1 MHTTANQNFEKPM
14 RQLDRQDQNTGKG
27 NEGRLNNEGSGKI
40 ERSKKNKTAMTKPSG
55 TQGNRKRS
63 LSKSTKRTAAETD
76 GQSPNKS
83 TAVVDKDDL
92 PARLNA
98 VVSLDQAEEGI
109 GEFED
114 AWEDEFEDEIG
125 SEGHSVHFNPD
136 DEEDENED
144 EDIIPGD
151 GKELGQDEDDEQDG
165 MAKDRSRSASPQ
177 AYLPHLHGNKLA
189 EDEELVAD
197 PTAYK
202 MLHSLSLTWPALSFD
217 VLRDDLGEQRSRMPH
232 SACIVAG
239 TQAEMSG
246 DVDQDEIMIM
256 KWEGLSRMRKDPT
269 LEDEDEEED
278 EEEDEDEVEEE
289 PTLSF
294 RTIPHKGSVN
304 RVKAQSLPTPL
315 SLRPPRPPDN
325 YFAATFSGT
334 GKVHIFDIAPQLYA
348 LQCPADAADQPMSK
362 KPFHT
367 INSHGRA
374 EGFALSWGPA
384 NTNQTGGA
392 SLRLLTGD
400 VHSKIF
406 LTTSTKAGFTT
417 NATPYTSHTSSVEDL
432 QWSPSEPTVFASCSA
447 DQSLRIWDIRVKERK
462 NVLGVS
468 KAHPADVNVLSWN
481 QSTSYL
487 IVSGGDEG
495 GLKVWDLRNLQ
506 SKNKQEN
513 RPVADFQY
521 HKSAITS
528 VEWNALEDSCFAAS
542 SADDQVTLWDL
553 SVEVDAEEK
562 KTMAK
567 DNAQQPFPDQLLF
580 SHQGQKEIKEVHW
593 HPQIPGCVISTAL
606 DGLNVFKTISI

>member
-1 MHTTANQNFEKPM
+1 YQVIRKAKSHNQETTANTLKDSE
-14 RQLDRQDQNTGKG
+14 
-27 NEGRLNNEGSGKI
+27 EI
-40 ERSKKNKTAMTKPSG
+40 SKKERKMTKPVDG
-55 TQGNRKRS
+55 AKQGNRKRS
-63 LSKSTKRTAAETD
+63 LSKSTKSTTT
-76 GQSPNKS
+76 GSGNNNKS
-83 TAVVDKDDL
+83 TAIVDKDDL

-114 AWEDEFEDEIG
+114 AWEDEFEDENG
-125 SEGHSVHFNPD
+125 SDGNSVHFNPD
-136 DEEDENED
+136 DDDDDD
-144 EDIIPGD
+144 EDDDMVPGD
-151 GKELGQDEDDEQDG
+151 GKPMGGDEEDDDE
-165 MAKDRSRSASPQ
+165 AERSRKDRSQSASPEP
-177 AYLPHLHGNKLA
+177 YLPHIHGSKLA

-202 MLHSLSLTWPALSFD
+202 MLHSLALTWPALSFD

-239 TQAEMSG
+239 TQAEISG

-269 LEDEDEEED
+269 LEDDDEDDDED
-278 EEEDEDEVEEE
+278 EEDEDEVEEE

-304 RVKAQSLPTPL
+304 RIKAQSLPTPF
-315 SLRPPRPPDN
+315 SLRPPRPPES
-325 YFAATFSGT
+325 YFCASFSGT

-348 LQCPADAADQPMSK
+348 LQCPAEAAEQTMSK

-367 INSHGRA
+367 INNHGRA
-374 EGFALSWGPA
+374 EGFALSWGSA
-384 NTNQTGGA
+384 NTSNSS

-400 VHSKIF
+400 IHSKIF
-406 LTTSTKAGFTT
+406 LSTSNKAGFST
-417 NATPYTSHTSSVEDL
+417 NSTAYTSHTSSVEDL

-462 NVLGVS
+462 NVLGVN

-481 QSTSYL
+481 LSTSYL

-495 GLKVWDLRNLQ
+495 GIKVWDLRSLQ

-521 HKSAITS
+521 HKSPITS
-528 VEWNALEDSCFAAS
+528 LEWNPIEDSCFAAS

-553 SVEVDAEEK
+553 SVEVDDEEK
-562 KTMAK
+562 KKSNKA
-567 DNAQQPFPDQLLF
+567 NGAANQFPDQLLF

-593 HPQIPGCVISTAL
+593 HPQIPGCLISTAL

>member
-1 MHTTANQNFEKPM
+1 
-14 RQLDRQDQNTGKG
+14 
-27 NEGRLNNEGSGKI
+27 
-40 ERSKKNKTAMTKPSG
+40 MTKPNG

-63 LSKSTKRTAAETD
+63 LSKATKRTATEADE
-76 GQSPNKS
+76 QSPNKS

-125 SEGHSVHFNPD
+125 SEGKN
-136 DEEDENED
+136 
-144 EDIIPGD
+144 G
-151 GKELGQDEDDEQDG
+151 
-165 MAKDRSRSASPQ
+165 SRSASPQ
-177 AYLPHLHGNKLA
+177 PYLPHIHGSKLA

-278 EEEDEDEVEEE
+278 EEEEDEDEVEEE

-315 SLRPPRPPDN
+315 SLRPPRPPDS
-325 YFAATFSGT
+325 YFVASFAGT

-348 LQCPADAADQPMSK
+348 LQCPAEAAEQSMSK

-374 EGFALSWGPA
+374 EGFALAWGPA
-384 NTNQTGGA
+384 NSNQSGGA

-400 VHSKIF
+400 VHSKIY
-406 LTTSTKAGFTT
+406 LTTSTKAGFAT
-417 NATPYTSHTSSVEDL
+417 NTTPYTSHTSSVEDL

-468 KAHPADVNVLSWN
+468 NAHPADVNVISWN

-495 GLKVWDLRNLQ
+495 GIKVWDLRNLQ

-521 HKSAITS
+521 HKAPITS
-528 VEWNALEDSCFAAS
+528 VEWNVLEDSCFVAS

-562 KTMAK
+562 KSAAK
-567 DNAQQPFPDQLLF
+567 DNTQQPFPDQLLF

-606 DGLNVFKTISI
+606 DSLNVFKTISI